1 MNKKVFIGSSSEG
14 LGYAEALHNLLLE
27 KEAKFK
33 GIEPTL
39 WKDGP
44 FILGETTIESLEHVK
59 VLFDYAIFVFTPDDH
74 LTFRS
79 NEMMAARD
87 NVIFEFGLF
96 VGTLGIKKT
105 FALIPDNIK
114 IKQPSDLLGVT
125 FAPYN
130 YNLDDKNI
138 HGALRSAC
146 GKILKAIEKTDKIS
160 SSSILIRGDH
170 RNSIVD
176 ASIDTILVEESLY
189 NSYIKSIRESER
201 VKEELLYYDR
211 HTAQKWLDYENV
223 TGVSARLISDIGS
236 KLNIEYSFD
245 LVSLGPGSGK
255 KETAFLSSTIKV
267 GRGNLYWY
275 YPIDISSHLLI
286 MAMNSATTAF
296 DDTLVKIK
304 GIRGDFNFLSRL
316 QYIYGY
322 RDVAKVFT
330 LFGNTLGNYAEGD
343 LIKKIEQSMK
353 PKDIIVIEVNDLNG
367 NLDKYKKNAYKEFIL
382 EPLKATGLE
391 PKISKLKF
399 ETPSRNGTLMVPR
412 SERMCANYYFNT
424 TEKKFIKTKNSKLTI
439 THSTHYDKM
448 GLIEFVEGH
457 GLNLVAEATDSEN
470 MVLAFKK

>member
-1 MNKKVFIGSSSEG
+1 MNKRVFIGSSSEG
-14 LGYAEALHNLLLE
+14 LSYAEGLHNLL
-27 KEAKFK
+27 KERE

-44 FILGETTIESLEHVK
+44 FILGETTIESLEHIK

-74 LTFRS
+74 ITFRS

-105 FALIPDNIK
+105 FALVPDNVK

-125 FAPYN
+125 FAPYSHN
-130 YNLDDKNI
+130 SDDKNI
-138 HGALRSAC
+138 PGTLRNATS
-146 GKILKAIEKTDKIS
+146 KILRAIGNVERIFS
-160 SSSILIRGDH
+160 SPVLIRGDH

-189 NSYIKSIRESER
+189 NSYIKSIRESDR

-223 TGVSARLISDIGS
+223 TGVSARLISDIGR
-236 KLNIEYSFD
+236 KLNIENSFD

-267 GRGNLYWY
+267 ENGNMYWY

-286 MAMNSATTAF
+286 MAMNSATTTF

-316 QYIYGY
+316 QYIYAY
-322 RDVAKVFT
+322 RNVTKIFT

-343 LIKKIEQSMK
+343 LIKKLEQSMK
-353 PKDIIVIEVNDLNG
+353 QNDIIIIEVNDLNG

-382 EPLKATGLE
+382 EPLKATGIE
-391 PKISKLKF
+391 PKINKLKF
-399 ETPSRNGTLMVPR
+399 ETPSKKGTLMVPK
-412 SERMCANYYFNT
+412 SERMCANYYFNAM
-424 TEKKFIKTKNSKLTI
+424 EKKLIKTKNSKLTI
-439 THSTHYDKM
+439 THSTHYDKT
-448 GLIEFVEGH
+448 GLIEFIT
-457 GLNLVAEATDSEN
+457 GLGLKLVAETTDSEN
-470 MVLAFKK
+470 MVLAFQKRL